1 MARVKVFRHNQIR
14 IPGIDAKWMALSYL
28 LLILTLPGAGQARSS
43 TDLVYRYHSIVPLGT
58 EKIRLQPSQR
68 QIDLIASAESS
79 SFEGVERRDSPPKP
93 RLVNA
98 NGSPVSFYPAEV
110 AFRLT
115 ATTLNRLKDEDP
127 PLEVNTA
134 QDTNTFL
141 LELHMRLKVFR
152 GLDAYELEPSE
163 VELIGMPAAI
173 PYEERIYR
181 ATFNLDHIPADA
193 RLVFE
198 VFDSNDERIS
208 RFHLELF

>member
-1 MARVKVFRHNQIR
+1 MFRHNQIR
-14 IPGIDAKWMALSYL
+14 ILGIDAKWMALPYL

-58 EKIRLQPSQR
+58 EKIRLQPSQHLV
-68 QIDLIASAESS
+68 DLIASAESGN
-79 SFEGVERRDSPPKP
+79 FEGVERKDAPQKT

-98 NGSPVSFYPAEV
+98 NGSPFSFYPAEV
-110 AFRLT
+110 TFRLT

-141 LELHMRLKVFR
+141 LDLHMRLKVFR
-152 GLDAYELEPSE
+152 GLDAYELEPSD
-163 VELIGMPAAI
+163 VDLIGMPAAI

-181 ATFNLDHIPADA
+181 ATFDLDHIPADS
-193 RLVFE
+193 RLVLE
-198 VFDSNDERIS
+198 VFDSSDERIS